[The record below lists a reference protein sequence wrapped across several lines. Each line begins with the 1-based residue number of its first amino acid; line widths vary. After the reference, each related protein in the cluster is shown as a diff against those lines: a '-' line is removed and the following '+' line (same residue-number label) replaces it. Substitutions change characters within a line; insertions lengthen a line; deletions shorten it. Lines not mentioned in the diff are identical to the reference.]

1 MMYKEK
7 HVSLIIP
14 AYNEEG
20 NIKAV
25 LEDFSGSPLLDE
37 IVVVDNNSS
46 DRTAEKAR
54 NAGARVLTEMR
65 QGYGH
70 ALRCGIEGATGDLLI
85 LTEADGSFR
94 SADVEKLL
102 AFSDDADLVLGNR
115 TTWLFIAP
123 GARMNSIIRLA
134 NICVGKLVQMCWWLS
149 NPTRLSDV
157 GCTYRAISRSAYERI
172 AVHLSAEGPEFST
185 EMMAEALCRG
195 LRVVEIPV
203 HYGARALGESKHS
216 GTYVRLARTALRM
229 LHTLFRKRLSMR

>member
-1 MMYKEK
+1 MYKDK
-7 HVSLIIP
+7 RVSLIIP

-25 LEDFSGSPLLDE
+25 LEEFNGSPFLDE

-54 NAGARVLTEMR
+54 SGGARVLTETR
-65 QGYGH
+65 QGYGN
-70 ALRCGIEGATGDLLI
+70 ALRCGLSSATGELLV

-94 SADVEKLL
+94 SVDVEKLL
-102 AFSDDADLVLGNR
+102 AFSEDADLVLGNR

-123 GARMNSIIRLA
+123 GARMNSLIRLA

-157 GCTYRAISRSAYERI
+157 GCTYRAIHRSAYDRI
-172 AVHLSAEGPEFST
+172 AGGLLAEGPEFST
-185 EMMAEALCRG
+185 EMMAEALRRG

-203 HYGARALGESKHS
+203 HYGERTLGESKHS
-216 GTYVRLARTALRM
+216 GTYGRLARTALRM
-229 LHTLFRKRLSMR
+229 LRTLLRKRLSMR